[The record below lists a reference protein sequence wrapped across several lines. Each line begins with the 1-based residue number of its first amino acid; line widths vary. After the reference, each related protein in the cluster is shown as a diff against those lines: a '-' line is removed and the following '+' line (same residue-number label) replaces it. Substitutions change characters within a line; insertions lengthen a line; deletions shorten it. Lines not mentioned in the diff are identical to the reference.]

1 MPQAATQPIVKAGW
15 FKELLR
21 SRFVWIGIATW
32 IGFSISIP
40 LLTAGSVPFD
50 QPWLAS
56 VPYSLRV
63 GFLIAN
69 PVFALTIIPLIYA
82 LTHQR
87 HVDIGIQAP
96 ERTRAI
102 AEIVGVLVYGALIL
116 VEGQILGRKLGFHG
130 IGLHMTGSMFGLD
143 DAVMRREVYLWSLYN
158 FIFYA
163 ALPYSYFRLRGYSNE
178 ALCLTSSDLSNDLLV
193 IFYILGIGLA
203 GDLPGNRI
211 WGLSGHQFATGG
223 MLTLVF
229 SLLGTGLPIMIFF
242 VCILVPRYRRLT
254 GSTAATVVLS
264 GFTYAALHLTEYWT
278 RYDSLSHAALS
289 VIFIVLTFGPPGMV
303 KAYLTLRTGNAWVH
317 LWGFHVIWPHVTDD
331 TMTFV
336 RIFGI
341 R

>member
-1 MPQAATQPIVKAGW
+1 MAQAATQPIVKAGW
-15 FKELLR
+15 FRELLR
-21 SRFVWIGIATW
+21 DRFVWIGIATW
-32 IGFSISIP
+32 TGFSISIP
-40 LLTAGSVPFD
+40 LLAAGKVPFD
-50 QPWLAS
+50 QPWLAT

-63 GFLIAN
+63 GLLIAN

-87 HVDIGIQAP
+87 HVDIGIRSP
-96 ERTRAI
+96 ERRI
-102 AEIVGVLVYGALIL
+102 AVTETLGVLVYGALIL
-116 VEGQILGRKLGFHG
+116 VAGQILGRKLGLHG
-130 IGLHMTGSMFGLD
+130 IGLHMIGSMFGLD
-143 DAVMRREVYLWSLYN
+143 DAVMRREVCLWSLYN

-163 ALPYSYFRLRGYSNE
+163 VLPYSFFRLRHYSNE
-178 ALCLTSSDLSNDLLV
+178 ALCLTSSNLPNDLLV
-193 IFYILGIGLA
+193 ILYILAIGMA

-211 WGLSGHQFATGG
+211 WGLSGHQFVVGG
-223 MLTLVF
+223 TLALVF
-229 SLLGTGLPIMIFF
+229 SLLGTGLPIMIFL
-242 VCILVPRYRRLT
+242 VCILVPRYMRLT

-317 LWGFHVIWPHVTDD
+317 LWGFHAIWPHVTDD
-331 TMTFV
+331 TTTFV
-336 RIFGI
+336 KIFGI